1 MTLTIPDWCR
11 IGATVEYQYRPGEWV
26 EETVHSYG
34 TDGFFHQAYGCPMY
48 YSAYSDFGRTI
59 RLKGQPSPA
68 PEAPKNREEYGK
80 WSKLFRENP
89 TAYHEL
95 RIMQIAIWYLQTQIR
110 ADSREYAVHD
120 IEVRIRLRIYALSG
134 RYGIGDIAADELAR
148 YFFRPVPP
156 FDGEEPGILKD
167 AQRLAKETL
176 KEYGEGEV

>member
-26 EETVHSYG
+26 EEIVHSYG

-59 RLKGQPSPA
+59 RLKGQPN
-68 PEAPKNREEYGK
+68 PEPEVPKNREEYGQ
-80 WSKLFRENP
+80 WSDMFRENP

-95 RIMQIAIWYLQTQIR
+95 RIMQIAIWYLLKHARGNYRQH
-110 ADSREYAVHD
+110 AAHD
-120 IEVRIRLRIYALSG
+120 IELQIRKRMHVLSG
-134 RYGIGDIAADELAR
+134 RYGIDTAAADEVAR

-156 FDGEEPGILKD
+156 FDGEEPGTLED

-176 KEYGEGEV
+176 KEYAEGEV